1 MLFEMELKCLNWFEN
16 RSNDSRFLFLKAR
29 RADNAVV
36 YLRFV
41 QHFYY
46 VVRASA
52 VAEIA
57 QPLAWTRALGP
68 MSVVS
73 IDEIVARSARIPER
87 RRDEIELCLVASERK
102 LAPPE
107 TFMTDFLNVSWF
119 FVAHDIDPD
128 GCYRVDPALLRDL
141 GNNCFHCDDPGAC
154 FAEKIPRFN
163 VSRSGLFLDIECH
176 FDKKFPSVFKNAVSH
191 ISFCVVD
198 KDGLEMRFTLTNSEM
213 LSDADLEEAARR
225 DIPVCLDPA
234 DVKFDA
240 EVTLCPEVT
249 MLRVAKR
256 LLEMPLDFVVTFNG
270 HNFDLRYLDSRLS
283 LLTGEHIRFRLPDG
297 SETVNFCVYERTKTS
312 HKGVGGVASTT
323 FHINNNNGTIFFDLY
338 AFIQRTEKLDSYKL
352 DAISKNSFHC
362 TAVVEDVGRATTTFR
377 GDRSTDKDGNAAVFA
392 RVLSTGNYVTMDE
405 HVCRVLRKRVDDGGF
420 TVELEDPA
428 CRSPGDVVTLSFGK
442 DDVSLADMYANYS
455 LEVCMDMARY
465 CLHDACLC
473 LYLWEHYGVETKIAA
488 AASTYLLP
496 QSVVFEYRASTCIK
510 GPLMKLLLENRTV
523 MVRADTKSKFFYEGG
538 RVMAPKQKMHDKHVL
553 IFDYNSLYP
562 NVCIYANL
570 SPETLV
576 GVVVSDNRLDAD
588 IAAVDIRRQ
597 FPAPRYIA
605 VPCEP
610 RSPEFVSEVAIF
622 DREAKGIIPMLL
634 RSFLD
639 ARAKYKKLMKGAETA
654 VDRAIYDSMQ
664 YTYKITA
671 NSVYGLMGFRNSA
684 LFSYASAKSC
694 TAIGR
699 NMIAYLERT
708 LDGAAVQGT
717 RLTLA
722 AAPDNPL
729 LRDEAFAGR
738 AAELEIDAAV
748 AGERTERVGFRS
760 VYGDTDSVFLEVGA
774 SDIAFSRRVG
784 RCLERVIN
792 EHVLFANFKVEF
804 EAVYCN
810 LIMQSKKKYT
820 TIKYAVCDGGGSA
833 RVSKGT
839 SETRRDVAP
848 FHKLMIRK
856 YKDMLC
862 RTLAEEGS
870 GNVGVEILRSLEDEL
885 TFEFEARSM
894 PLDWFLL
901 SRTHHKNFKS
911 PDNPNVALVTRY
923 NATNAEAIEIG
934 ERYFFAYVCAEGP
947 WRRRITNVKSFERVV
962 DKTFK
967 LDKNERIMYEVY
979 FKRLCTEIV
988 NLLDNKAMCTLF
1000 FERLFGCKPVFTG

>member
-1 MLFEMELKCLNWFEN
+1 MVELKCLNWFEN

-29 RADNAVV
+29 CSRNSVV

-46 VVRASA
+46 VVRTSSLRD
-52 VAEIA
+52 IA
-57 QPLAWTRALGP
+57 QPLAWTRDLGP
-68 MSVVS
+68 MTVVS
-73 IDEIVARSARIPER
+73 IDEIVARTARVPARAREETELSLIASASR
-87 RRDEIELCLVASERK
+87 LSL
-102 LAPPE
+102 PE
-107 TFMTDFLNVSWF
+107 TFMSDFLNVSWF

-128 GCYRVDPALLRDL
+128 GCYRVDLAALQDL
-141 GNNCFHCDDPGAC
+141 GNGCFHCEDPGAC

-163 VSRSGLFLDIECH
+163 VTKSCLFLDIECH
-176 FDKKFPSVFKNAVSH
+176 FEKKFPSVFRNPVSH
-191 ISFCVVD
+191 ISFCVID
-198 KDGLEMRFTLTNSEM
+198 KDGVDRRFTLTNAEM
-213 LSDADLEEAARR
+213 LSADDLAEAERR
-225 DIPVCLDPA
+225 GLPLCE
-234 DVKFDA
+234 DVAAVRFDA
-240 EVTLCPEVT
+240 ELTLCPEAT
-249 MLRVAKR
+249 LLRVAKR
-256 LLEMPLDFVVTFNG
+256 LLEMPLDFVVSFNG
-270 HNFDLRYLDSRLS
+270 HNFDLRYLDSRLA

-297 SETVNFCVYERTKTS
+297 SETVNFCVYERTKAS
-312 HKGVGGVASTT
+312 HKGVGGVSSTT
-323 FHINNNNGTIFFDLY
+323 FHINNNNGTIFFDIY

-352 DAISKNSFHC
+352 DAISKNCFHC
-362 TAVVEDVGRATTTFR
+362 SAVVEDTRPGATTFR
-377 GDRSTDKDGNAAVFA
+377 GDRGTDRDGNAAVFA
-392 RVLSTGNYVTMDE
+392 RVLATGNYVTVDE
-405 HVCRVLRKRVDDGGF
+405 RVCRVLHKRVADGAF
-420 TVELEDPA
+420 YVELEDPA
-428 CRSPGDVVTLSFGK
+428 PRAPGDPATLSFGK
-442 DDVSLADMYANYS
+442 DDVSLADMYAHYS
-455 LEVCMDMARY
+455 LDVCEDMARY

-510 GPLMKLLLENRTV
+510 GPLMRLLLENRTV
-523 MVRADTKSKFFYEGG
+523 MVRADTKSKYCYEGG

-576 GVVVSDNRLDAD
+576 GVVVSDNRLDAE
-588 IAAVDIRRQ
+588 IAAVDIRRR

-610 RSPEFVSEVAIF
+610 RAPEFVSEVAIF

-639 ARAKYKKLMKGAETA
+639 ARAKYKNLMKSAETA
-654 VDRAIYDSMQ
+654 VDREIYNSMQ

-699 NMIAYLERT
+699 AMIVYLERT
-708 LDGAAVQGT
+708 LDGASVCGS

-722 AAPDNPL
+722 APPDNPL
-729 LRDEAFAGR
+729 LCDEAFAGR
-738 AAELEIDAAV
+738 AAEVEIDPAVTGDRAAETV
-748 AGERTERVGFRS
+748 RFRS
-760 VYGDTDSVFLEVGA
+760 VYGDTDSVFLEVG
-774 SDIAFSRRVG
+774 SVDIAYSRRVG

-792 EHVLFANFKVEF
+792 EYVLFENFKVEF

-820 TIKYAVCDGGGSA
+820 TTKFSVADGGGCE

-848 FHKLMIRK
+848 FHKFMIRK

-862 RTLAEEGS
+862 RSLAEDGAR
-870 GNVGVEILRSLEDEL
+870 NVCVEILRALEDEL
-885 TFEFEARSM
+885 TFEFETRTV
-894 PLDWFLL
+894 PLEWFLL
-901 SRTHHKNFKS
+901 SRVHHKNFKS
-911 PDNPNVALVTRY
+911 PDNPNIALVARY
-923 NATNAEAIEIG
+923 NAANAEAIEIG
-934 ERYFFAYVCAEGP
+934 ERYHFAYVCEEGP
-947 WRRRITNVKSFERVV
+947 WRRRLTNIKSFERVV
-962 DKTFK
+962 DKAFR
-967 LDKNERIMYEVY
+967 LEKNERVMYEVY

-988 NLLDNKAMCTLF
+988 NLLDNKTMCTLF
-1000 FERLFGCKPVFTG
+1000 FEKMFGCKPVFTG

>member
-1 MLFEMELKCLNWFEN
+1 MELKCLNWFEN
-16 RSNDSRFLFLKAR
+16 RSNDSRYLFLKAR
-29 RADNAVV
+29 CSRNSVV

-46 VVRASA
+46 VVRKSA
-52 VAEIA
+52 LRDLP
-57 QPLAWTRALGP
+57 QPAAWTRDLGP

-73 IDEIVARSARIPER
+73 IDEIVARSAKIPER
-87 RRDEIELCLVASERK
+87 ERREEELCLVASVHK
-102 LAPPE
+102 LSLPE
-107 TFMTDFLNVSWF
+107 TFMGDFLNISWF

-128 GCYRVDPALLRDL
+128 GCYRVDTSALRDL

-163 VSRSGLFLDIECH
+163 VVKSCLFLDIECH
-176 FDKKFPSVFKNAVSH
+176 FDKKFPSVFKNPVSH

-198 KDGLEMRFTLTNSEM
+198 KAGAETRFTLTNSEM
-213 LSDADLEEAARR
+213 LSDEDLAAAARQGV
-225 DIPVCLDPA
+225 PLCQEPQ
-234 DVKFDA
+234 DVGFDA
-240 EVTLCPEVT
+240 AVTLCPEVT
-249 MLRVAKR
+249 LLRVAKR
-256 LLEMPLDFVVTFNG
+256 LLEMPLDFVITFNG

-283 LLTGEHIRFRLPDG
+283 LLAGEHIRFRLPDG

-362 TAVVEDVGRATTTFR
+362 TAVVEDALPGVVAFR
-377 GDRSTDKDGNAAVFA
+377 GDRSTDRDGNAAVFA
-392 RVLSTGNYVTMDE
+392 RVLSTGNYVTVDE
-405 HVCRVLRKRVDDGGF
+405 HVCRVLRKRVDDCGF

-510 GPLMKLLLENRTV
+510 GPLMRLLLDNRTV
-523 MVRADTKSKFFYEGG
+523 MVRSDTKSKYFYEGG

-562 NVCIYANL
+562 NVCIYGNL

-576 GVVVSDNRLDAD
+576 GVVVSDNRLEAE
-588 IAAVDIRRQ
+588 IAAVDIRRR
-597 FPAPRYIA
+597 FPAPRFIA
-605 VPCEP
+605 VACEP

-639 ARAKYKKLMKGAETA
+639 ARAKYKKLMKSAETA

-699 NMIAYLERT
+699 NMIMYLERT
-708 LDGAAVQGT
+708 LDGATVRGT

-722 AAPDNPL
+722 ARPENPL
-729 LRDEAFAGR
+729 LRDAAFEGR
-738 AAELEIDAAV
+738 GAEVEIDASV
-748 AGERTERVGFRS
+748 AGDRAGETVAFRS
-760 VYGDTDSVFLEVGA
+760 VYGDTDSVFLEVG
-774 SDIAFSRRVG
+774 STDIGFSRRVG

-792 EHVLFANFKVEF
+792 EYVLFENFKVEF

-820 TIKYAVCDGGGSA
+820 TIKYAVGDGGGSE

-848 FHKLMIRK
+848 FHKFMIRK

-885 TFEFEARSM
+885 NFEFESRAM
-894 PLDWFLL
+894 PLEWFLL
-901 SRTHHKNFKS
+901 SRVHHKNFKS
-911 PDNPNVALVTRY
+911 PDNPNIALVTKY
-923 NATNAEAIEIG
+923 NAENAESIEIG
-934 ERYFFAYVCAEGP
+934 ERYFFAYVCEEGP
-947 WRRRITNVKSFERVV
+947 WRRRLTNVKSYERVV
-962 DKTFK
+962 DKTFA
-967 LDKNERIMYEVY
+967 LEKNERIMYEVY

-988 NLLDNKAMCTLF
+988 NLLDNKAMSTLF
-1000 FERLFGCKPVFTG
+1000 FEKLFGCKPVFTS